1 MNSGTVFAGTAGLT
15 TMKSGTLITQATGAM
30 SRKKEKLRLWYSVV
44 LIAGEASTTRSV
56 YPSGAD
62 FTTASVAILVPAPAQ
77 FSTTKGW
84 PRRSESCWLIKR
96 ATTSA
101 VPPGG

>member
-30 SRKKEKLRLWYSVV
+30 SRKKETKVV
-44 LIAGEASTTRSV
+44 VQRRVDRRRSV
-56 YPSGAD
+56 NHEERVAVWRRLHDGLGSDIGAG
-62 FTTASVAILVPAPAQ
+62 AGR
-77 FSTTKGW
+77 FSTTNGW
-84 PRRSESCWLIKR
+84 PRRSESCWPIRR